1 MQQSQYEKMV
11 EEKLMSG
18 VKEKISLNID
28 DELVLAE
35 LRYSKESSLPR
46 VWDINIISPIKL
58 FCKRVVKSGM
68 MYGLGTR
75 GKKLT
80 FKDDF
85 TKVEDS
91 EINIYESVISDIKY
105 FYLNRE
111 KIEKRQKEKI
121 LHNKVID
128 DKYKDELENIQKLI
142 REKKRDFKEKKISE
156 KEYKEFLKLK
166 SDLNETIKFEKEK
179 NGIKRDY

>member
-1 MQQSQYEKMV
+1 MQQNQYEKII
-11 EEKLMSG
+11 EEKLDSG
-18 VKEKISLNID
+18 VKERISLNID
-28 DELVLAE
+28 DTLVLAE
-35 LRYSKESSLPR
+35 LRYTKESSLPR

-85 TKVEDS
+85 TKVENN

-111 KIEKRQKEKI
+111 KMEKKQKEKI
-121 LHNKVID
+121 LHNQAID
-128 DKYKDELENIQKLI
+128 DKYRDELENIQKLI
-142 REKKRDFKEKKISE
+142 REKKIEFKNKKISE
-156 KEYKEFLKLK
+156 EEYKKFLKLK
-166 SDLNETIKFEKEK
+166 SDLKEK
-179 NGIKRDY
+179 IAIEKSTIN